1 MGAILRRY
9 KFGIIGSNGF
19 LGSNLCSK
27 LAHKNIKFIKFSS
40 YKKNQK
46 NWISKVLNEIKKHRP
61 DLIVNC
67 AAEQLLNS
75 DETSIKKLINA
86 NILTQSV
93 IIKKATQ
100 NKNFKGYITFGSKS
114 EFDNLGRVN
123 PLNFYSASKASMDV
137 ILNFFS
143 KEFDL
148 PIVSLKLFDT
158 FGVNDKRGKVL
169 NYIKKKYIKNQL
181 IDLTPGNQYL
191 DLVNINDVCNL
202 VFIVS
207 NEIFKK
213 KIKGF
218 KIFTANPQKPIKLK
232 NLIKKLNKI
241 LDTKLKVKFGKRNY
255 RKNEQ
260 FFNIKKNCNHP
271 KWKIRNKIEKDLK
284 QFFNI

>member
-1 MGAILRRY
+1 MSKY
-9 KFGIIGSNGF
+9 KFGIIGSSGF
-19 LGSNLCSK
+19 LGSNLCFK
-27 LAHKNIKFIKFSS
+27 LAHKNIKFIEFPS
-40 YKKNQK
+40 YKKNKK
-46 NWISKVLNEIKKHRP
+46 NWISKILNEIKKHKP

-67 AAEQLLNS
+67 ASEQLLDS

-86 NILTQSV
+86 NIFTQSV
-93 IIKKATQ
+93 IIRKAIQ
-100 NKNFKGYITFGSKS
+100 NKNFKGYITFGSKW
-114 EFDNLGRVN
+114 EFDYLGRVS

-158 FGVNDKRGKVL
+158 FGVNDKRNKVL
-169 NYIKKKYIKNQL
+169 NYIKKKYTKNQL
-181 IDLTPGNQYL
+181 INLTPGNQYL

-207 NEIFKK
+207 NEILKK

-218 KIFTANPQKPIKLK
+218 KIFTATSKKPIKLK

-241 LDTKLKVKFGKRNY
+241 LDKKLKVKFGKRNY

-260 FFNIKKNCNHP
+260 FFNIKKNLNHP

-284 QFFNI
+284 QFFKI